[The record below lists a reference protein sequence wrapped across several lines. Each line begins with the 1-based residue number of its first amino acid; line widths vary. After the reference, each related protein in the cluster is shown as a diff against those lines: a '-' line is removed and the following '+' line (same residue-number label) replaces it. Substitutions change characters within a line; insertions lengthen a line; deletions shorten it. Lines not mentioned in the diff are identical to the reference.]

1 MAKALGMSKNPGSLA
16 TPAGQQMQMARDDAG
31 RAARPGRRDG
41 AVLPLAV
48 DLRGVCKS
56 FGPVQAVR
64 GVALAVGAGE
74 VMAFLGPNGAGKTS
88 TIDLILGLSRPDGGA
103 VEVYGMAP
111 RQAVRKGLVSAVMQ
125 TGGLLKD
132 LTVAETVQYTASLFA
147 VSRPAGEVL
156 ERAGITA
163 IAGRLVGKCS
173 GGEQQRLRFAM
184 ALIPD
189 PELLIL
195 DEPTQ
200 GMDVEGRRGFWT
212 TIREDAAR
220 GRTIIFATHYL
231 EEADAYADRI
241 VLIAKGQI
249 VADGT
254 AAEVK
259 GLASGRTIRATLPGA
274 DETALRAIP
283 GVDGVDVRGDTVLI
297 HCGDSDA
304 VARQLLNQTP
314 ARDLEITARG
324 LEDAFITLTGDGADG
339 PSDRN
344 QAAT

>member
-1 MAKALGMSKNPGSLA
+1 MGKNPGSLA
-16 TPAGQQMQMARDDAG
+16 RPTGRVMQRSRDDAE
-31 RAARPGRRDG
+31 R
-41 AVLPLAV
+41 AVLPRRQDRAVPPLAV
-48 DLRGVCKS
+48 DLRGVHKC
-56 FGPVQAVR
+56 FGSVRAVR
-64 GVALAVGAGE
+64 GVALAIAAGE

-88 TIDLILGLSRPDGGA
+88 TIDVILGLSRPDAGA

-125 TGGLLKD
+125 MGGLLKD
-132 LTVAETVQYTASLFA
+132 LTVAETVQYTAGLFA
-147 VSRPAGEVL
+147 VSRPVGEVL
-156 ERAGITA
+156 ERAGIAA
-163 IAGRLVGKCS
+163 IAGRRVGKCS

-200 GMDVEGRRGFWT
+200 GMDVEGRRGFWKA
-212 TIREDAAR
+212 IREDAAR

-241 VLIAKGQI
+241 VLISKGQI

-274 DETALRAIP
+274 DAAALRAMP
-283 GVDGVDVRGDTVLI
+283 GVDGVEVRGDTVLI
-297 HCGDSDA
+297 HSGDTDA
-304 VARQLLNQTP
+304 VARRLLTQTP
-314 ARDLEITARG
+314 ARDLEITSRG
-324 LEDAFITLTGDGADG
+324 LEDAFIALTGDGTADPAG
-339 PSDRN
+339 ES